1 MKDYLLRNSSS
12 GGIYL
17 GGNPFVSQAYEY
29 FTSDVLT
36 NGILKIKLNF
46 ERATSHEAPKFKDYI
61 VRKIDEGYKNVIVDL
76 SKIELIDSTFIGALI
91 FALKKLKANKG
102 KLKLILDEQNIP
114 ASFSATS
121 LIEVFDIYYTE
132 EAATY
137 SFKSVY

>member
-1 MKDYLLRNSSS
+1 MKDYLLRNNSS

-17 GGNPFVSQAYEY
+17 GGNPFVSQPYEY
-29 FTSDVLT
+29 FTSEILK
-36 NGILKIKLNF
+36 NEILKIKLNF
-46 ERATSHEAPKFKDYI
+46 ERATSHEASKFKEYI
-61 VRKIDEGYKNVIVDL
+61 VRKVDKGYRKIIIDL

-91 FALKKLKANKG
+91 FSLKKLKANNG
-102 KLKLILDEQNIP
+102 KLKLILDENNIP

-132 EAATY
+132 EAAAY